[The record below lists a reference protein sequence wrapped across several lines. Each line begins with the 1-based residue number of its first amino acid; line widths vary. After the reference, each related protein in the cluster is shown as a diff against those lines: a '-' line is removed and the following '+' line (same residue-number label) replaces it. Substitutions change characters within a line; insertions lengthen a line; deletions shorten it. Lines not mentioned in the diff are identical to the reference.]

1 MVLGSGVVIENGA
14 TLKVANPEFTGVD
27 QNVAA
32 KAVTGVTYIS
42 PSGVKSAQ
50 PQPGVNIVVTTYTDG
65 SRAVSKQLH

>member
-1 MVLGSGVVIENGA
+1 M
-14 TLKVANPEFTGVD
+14 
-27 QNVAA
+27 AA